1 MRKLLNIHL
10 RFGKAALA
18 ATVLLWSATLV
29 APPDGGSQPLLHE
42 LPQIPVLAVSLATP
56 NPALKAAPPPISAWD
71 CIAGWYGEAFDG
83 QPTAD
88 GEVYDMYAETAAHPS
103 LPLGSIVRVINLRTK
118 RSDVV
123 RINDRGPFVAGRDLD
138 VSFGVAQKLG
148 FADNGLARVRVELL
162 EVPKRLSLPHPK
174 D

>member
-1 MRKLLNIHL
+1 MRKLSKIHL

-18 ATVLLWSATLV
+18 ATVLLWSMTLL
-29 APPDGGSQPLLHE
+29 APPNGGSQPLLHE
-42 LPQIPVLAVSLATP
+42 LPNIPVLALSLAAP
-56 NPALKAAPPPISAWD
+56 NPALMPTTPIKTWD
-71 CIAGWYGEAFDG
+71 CVAGWYGESFDG

-88 GEVYDMYAETAAHPS
+88 GEAYDMYAETAAHPS
-103 LPLGSIVRVINLRTK
+103 LPLGSIVRVIDLRTR

-138 VSFGVAQKLG
+138 VSFAVAQKLG

-162 EVPKRLSLPHPK
+162 KVPKRFSSPRTK
-174 D
+174 E

>member
-18 ATVLLWSATLV
+18 ATVLLWSATLI
-29 APPDGGSQPLLHE
+29 APPNGGSQPLLHE
-42 LPQIPVLAVSLATP
+42 IPQIPVLAVSLAPP
-56 NPALKAAPPPISAWD
+56 NPALKPAPLIQAWD
-71 CIAGWYGEAFDG
+71 CVAGWYGEAFDG
-83 QPTAD
+83 QPTAN

-123 RINDRGPFVAGRDLD
+123 RINDRGPFVAGRELD
-138 VSFGVAQKLG
+138 VSFAVAQKLG
-148 FADNGLARVRVELL
+148 FADNGVAHVRVELL
-162 EVPKRLSLPHPK
+162 EVPKRFSFLHPK

>member
-18 ATVLLWSATLV
+18 ATLLLWSATLI
-29 APPDGGSQPLLHE
+29 APPNGGSQPLLHE
-42 LPQIPVLAVSLATP
+42 LPQIPVLAVSLAVP
-56 NPALKAAPPPISAWD
+56 NPALKPISQIKAWN
-71 CIAGWYGEAFDG
+71 CVAGWYGEQFDG
-83 QPTAD
+83 QPTAN
-88 GEVYDMYAETAAHPS
+88 GEVYDMYAETAAHPW
-103 LPLGSIVRVINLRTK
+103 LPLGSIVRVINPRTR

-138 VSFGVAQKLG
+138 VSFAVAQKLG
-148 FADNGLARVRVELL
+148 FADNGVAHVRVELL
-162 EVPKRLSLPHPK
+162 EVPKRFILPHAK